1 MCILIGP
8 RRATAVSLNLTDC
21 TASYQM
27 GRQLTDCGLVC
38 PETGWHCGHRATN
51 PSPCQVQCGSA
62 TVAACGNTR
71 PGGLAAQYTRARAGC
86 HPALRAGAGGRC
98 GARPHGEL
106 RCAEL
111 QEPEKQDEVCVQGPA
126 GRTGSAGGPGCGTR
140 PLTHPPSSSPGSA
153 PQGVFC
159 PKRGERSACTGVL
172 KREEG
177 SYCSCYF
184 SNPFS
189 PQSGCG
195 FLGRMFRVH
204 ITHSTSSGPG

>member
-1 MCILIGP
+1 MDGRAACVCILIGP

-126 GRTGSAGGPGCGTR
+126 GRTGSAGGAGTPRTRGGLATGAQAVAPARPPTLKQPRLCPPGR
-140 PLTHPPSSSPGSA
+140 FL
-153 PQGVFC
+153 PQ
-159 PKRGERSACTGVL
+159 ERRALCLHWCVEAG
-172 KREEG
+172 G
-177 SYCSCYF
+177 
-184 SNPFS
+184 
-189 PQSGCG
+189 G
-195 FLGRMFRVH
+195 
-204 ITHSTSSGPG
+204 

>member
-1 MCILIGP
+1 MDGRAACVCILIGP

-38 PETGWHCGHRATN
+38 PEIGWHCGHRATN

-126 GRTGSAGGPGCGTR
+126 GRTGSAGGAGTPR
-140 PLTHPPSSSPGSA
+140 TRGGLAQGPRLWHPPAHPPTLKQPGLCPPGRFL
-153 PQGVFC
+153 PQ
-159 PKRGERSACTGVL
+159 ERRALCLHWCVEAG
-172 KREEG
+172 G
-177 SYCSCYF
+177 
-184 SNPFS
+184 
-189 PQSGCG
+189 G
-195 FLGRMFRVH
+195 
-204 ITHSTSSGPG
+204 